1 MSVQQT
7 RYLLPSLQV
16 RQFEFLAPSSTDFW
30 TRQEALFVL
39 AGIPFVVAA
48 SPLSAVAYT
57 PDSDPLRESLYL
69 ISRAQEATVQQERFA
84 KNGKGADIKQKM
96 RFSLRLV
103 EKSYR
108 LLDQIN
114 YASQFVY
121 PSSEIITATEAG
133 NEAVDAL
140 QSAIDF
146 AKNDLGPDGTPL
158 TDDQRAYLIECM
170 QTTRNK
176 LFTFVNYMPQQKLE
190 EARLRIEKENVDNR
204 NEFDGADDAG
214 VYNPVELPWKK
225 KQTLIARAMF
235 DDSSS
240 SASDSLCSY

>member
-1 MSVQQT
+1 MSVQQA
-7 RYLLPSLQV
+7 RCLLPSLQI
-16 RQFEFLAPSSTDFW
+16 RKNEYAAPPSADFW
-30 TRQEALFVL
+30 TRREAFLGGISFVI
-39 AGIPFVVAA
+39 AASA
-48 SPLSAVAYT
+48 SPLPAIAYT

-84 KNGKGADIKQKM
+84 KNGKGVDIKQKM

-146 AKNDLGPDGTPL
+146 AKNDLGPDETPL
-158 TDDQRAYLIECM
+158 TDEQRAYLIECM
-170 QTTRNK
+170 QTTRIK
-176 LFTFVNYMPQQKLE
+176 LFTFVKYMPQQKLE

-214 VYNPVELPWKK
+214 VYNPVELPWK
-225 KQTLIARAMF
+225 
-235 DDSSS
+235 
-240 SASDSLCSY
+240 

>member
-1 MSVQQT
+1 LGGIS
-7 RYLLPSLQV
+7 
-16 RQFEFLAPSSTDFW
+16 
-30 TRQEALFVL
+30 FV
-39 AGIPFVVAA
+39 IAA
-48 SPLSAVAYT
+48 SDSRLPAIAYT

-84 KNGKGADIKQKM
+84 KNGKGVDIKQKM

-146 AKNDLGPDGTPL
+146 AKNDLGPDETPL

-170 QTTRNK
+170 QITRIK
-176 LFTFVNYMPQQKLE
+176 LFTFVKYMPQQKLE

-204 NEFDGADDAG
+204 IEFDGADDAG
-214 VYNPVELPWKK
+214 VYNPVELPWK
-225 KQTLIARAMF
+225 
-235 DDSSS
+235 
-240 SASDSLCSY
+240 